1 MVTKTICPVPFF
13 FVFVFLLYN
22 IDGSSLE
29 RIGERA
35 LKHWIQYT
43 TLIPSQTRSRLL
55 NNTSN
60 EQLLHTLGQSPQTLL
75 SEFPDYLSGAKQLD
89 VPVYTVW
96 GACEDVAILEKFRQ
110 GDYCIANL
118 HLLDEASTH
127 VLDIG
132 GVSLRLFGLGG
143 AVVQH
148 KLFDNGEGT
157 DTIAGGLGVMWTTAL
172 QIGEL
177 VELAQQVYDPSETR
191 VLVTHASPG
200 REGLLAQLALTL
212 HVSIDAAVVNYKI
225 DFALRLI
232 LPSLLVCISVITSLI
247 TSLPVSPRSIISVIG

>member
-1 MVTKTICPVPFF
+1 M
-13 FVFVFLLYN
+13 
-22 IDGSSLE
+22 
-29 RIGERA
+29 
-35 LKHWIQYT
+35 
-43 TLIPSQTRSRLL
+43 
-55 NNTSN
+55 
-60 EQLLHTLGQSPQTLL
+60 
-75 SEFPDYLSGAKQLD
+75 SEFSDYLSGAKQLD

-96 GACEDVAILEKFRQ
+96 GACEDVAILEKFRH
-110 GDYCIANL
+110 GEYHIANL
-118 HLLDEASTH
+118 HLLDEASSH
-127 VLDIG
+127 VLDVG

-172 QIGEL
+172 QMGEL

-212 HVSIDAAVVNYKI
+212 HVRNIK
-225 DFALRLI
+225 ALT
-232 LPSLLVCISVITSLI
+232 VTV
-247 TSLPVSPRSIISVIG
+247 